1 MGFRKCTDSDFDRL
15 EKMGF
20 QIDFSEIAPQ
30 IVAFP
35 EGWIETGTYGCM
47 SKESPGCLCAGEF
60 RTVIRFPSG
69 HQKIRTDFVAIKI
82 FSVKEYGESDRC
94 NEGDLI
100 AAFDGV

>member
-1 MGFRKCTDSDFDRL
+1 MGFHKCTDSDFERL
-15 EKMGF
+15 KKMGF

-30 IVAFP
+30 IVAVP
-35 EGWIETGTYGCM
+35 KGWIETGMYGCM
-47 SKESPGCLCAGEF
+47 PKESPGCLCAGEF
-60 RTVIRFPSG
+60 RTVITFPSG

-100 AAFDGV
+100 VAFDGV